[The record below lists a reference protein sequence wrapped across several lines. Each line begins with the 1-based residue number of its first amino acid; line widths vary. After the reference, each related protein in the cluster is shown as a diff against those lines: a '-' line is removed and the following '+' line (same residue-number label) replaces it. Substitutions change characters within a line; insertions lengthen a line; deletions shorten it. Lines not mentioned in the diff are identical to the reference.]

1 MKSVIVIGAGIGGL
15 AVAGRLA
22 RQGYQVIV
30 LEKSARPGG
39 RAARLEQ
46 DGFRFDTGPTLF
58 LMPEVFAETYA
69 ALGEKMESHLQLKRL
84 DPTYRVHFHDETT
97 LDLSADLEK
106 MRRQLD
112 GFVPGSFESF
122 LGFMA
127 EGYRNYRLSL
137 KHFVGRNFTSAFEYF
152 SPQNL
157 PLLFKLKALVKHA
170 DRTARFFK
178 DARLQ
183 AAFSF
188 QNMYLGLSPYEAPA
202 TYSLLQYT
210 ELGNGVWFPMG
221 GMYQVIESLASID
234 EGLGVR
240 FRYNAAVERIEVTG
254 ERATGVILADGKRLP
269 ADIVIANADL
279 PYVYQKLLPEDK
291 YARRLQNKKYTS
303 SALMFYWGV
312 KGERSAELLHHN
324 VFLADHRYRQSF
336 DEIFSGLT
344 LPEEPSFY
352 ISAPTRSDPSFAPP
366 DGDSLMA
373 LVPVGHIDES
383 NPQDWAEL
391 ERRARRTI
399 INRLEELGIQDLENR
414 ITFEAKWGPPYYRD
428 ELNLVKGAAFGLS
441 HNFSQVGYLRPH
453 NRHPRYQNL
462 YFAGASTH
470 PGTGLP
476 IVLLSAR
483 LAAERILAEQAVE
496 RRSLVPVKKQIAE
509 QA

>member
-1 MKSVIVIGAGIGGL
+1 
-15 AVAGRLA
+15 
-22 RQGYQVIV
+22 
-30 LEKSARPGG
+30 
-39 RAARLEQ
+39 
-46 DGFRFDTGPTLF
+46 
-58 LMPEVFAETYA
+58 
-69 ALGEKMESHLQLKRL
+69 
-84 DPTYRVHFHDETT
+84 
-97 LDLSADLEK
+97 
-106 MRRQLD
+106 
-112 GFVPGSFESF
+112 
-122 LGFMA
+122 
-127 EGYRNYRLSL
+127 
-137 KHFVGRNFTSAFEYF
+137 
-152 SPQNL
+152 
-157 PLLFKLKALVKHA
+157 LKALVKHA
-170 DRTARFFK
+170 DNTARFFK
-178 DARLQ
+178 DKRLQ

-210 ELGNGVWFPMG
+210 ELGNGVWFPIG
-221 GMYQVIESLASID
+221 GMYQVIEDLANID

-240 FRYNAAVERIEVTG
+240 FRYNTSVERIEVAG
-254 ERATGVILADGKRLP
+254 KHATGVILADGKRLP

-291 YARRLQNKKYTS
+291 YARGMQDKKYTS

-312 KGERSAELLHHN
+312 KGERSDNLLHHN

-336 DEIFSGLT
+336 DEIFHGLT

-352 ISAPTRSDPSFAPP
+352 ICAPTRSDPSFAPP

-373 LVPVGHIDES
+373 LVPVGHIDER
-383 NPQDWAEL
+383 NPQDWDEL
-391 ERRARRTI
+391 EKRARRTI
-399 INRLEELGIQDLENR
+399 IKRLERLGIQDLEKR

-441 HNFSQVGYLRPH
+441 HNFTQVGYLRPH

-483 LAAERILAEQAVE
+483 LAAERILAEQSAE
-496 RRSLVPVKKQIAE
+496 RRPIVTVSEQIAGR
-509 QA
+509 A